1 MPCLHAKLIG
11 RFGNLCFQYA
21 HCKAWC
27 VQNGWTLQAD
37 PWIGERIFQIEDE
50 RPHPKPDRVFSGYA
64 QDQDSLIYTRKQ
76 CKEWFRFRPELAWHA
91 FANMKFWPL
100 LGHRRLGD
108 YGALGYVIVSM
119 ESYYRAC
126 KQFNLDEK
134 STLSFVSEEQPHGT
148 VSLPEFP
155 FLEDFYRMM
164 NCKVLLRGNSSFSWW
179 AATLGTCEVYSP
191 VIDGKEGGHVERD
204 CEFVKGNWP
213 RFANLPFVTD
223 LHLKDE

>member
-11 RFGNLCFQYA
+11 RWGNLLFQWA

-27 VQNGWTLQAD
+27 KQNDWTLQTD

-76 CKEWFRFRPELAWHA
+76 CKEWFRFRPEIHNRLITLPTEKLLA
-91 FANMKFWPL
+91 
-100 LGHRRLGD
+100 HRRVGD
-108 YGALGYVIVSM
+108 YGDLGYVVVTTQ
-119 ESYYRAC
+119 SYIDAC
-126 KQFNLDEK
+126 KQHGLC
-134 STLSFVSEEQPHGT
+134 LGALHFVTEEYAQNEALFPKE
-148 VSLPEFP
+148 LEFV
-155 FLEDFYRMM
+155 EDFWRMCH
-164 NCKVLLRGNSSFSWW
+164 CKTLLRGNSSFSWW